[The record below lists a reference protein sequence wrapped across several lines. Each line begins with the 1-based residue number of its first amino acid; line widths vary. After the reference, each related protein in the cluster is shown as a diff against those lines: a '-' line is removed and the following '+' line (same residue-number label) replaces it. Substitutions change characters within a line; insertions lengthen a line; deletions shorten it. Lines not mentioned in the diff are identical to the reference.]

1 MNQSLSVYQIRP
13 QHRNEEV
20 RELIPA
26 DFAGVMVCDRGR
38 SYDAHE
44 LEAVAQQKCLSH
56 LIRNVKAVAEQKT
69 GRARQFGLHLKEL
82 LRQALALSA
91 AYEAMDAEDYWKQ
104 ADELHE
110 KLTFHL
116 RRRVLSDADNQRLLT
131 GIGEQH
137 AEGRVLRFLGEEG
150 VPATNNQAERDLRP
164 AVIARKVSRCSKNE
178 RGARVFESFTSVLQT
193 LRKTN
198 PLGLVASFVK
208 LISPPAPA

>member
-1 MNQSLSVYQIRP
+1 VNQSLPVYQIRP

-38 SYDAHE
+38 SYDAKE

-56 LIRNVKAVAEQKT
+56 LIRNVKAVAEGKT
-69 GRARQFGLHLKEL
+69 GRARHFSRRLKEL
-82 LRQALALSA
+82 LQQALALSA
-91 AYEAMDAEDYWKQ
+91 AYEEMDGEDYWKQ

-110 KLTFHL
+110 ELTFHL
-116 RRRVLSDADNQRLLT
+116 RQRILRDPDNQRLLT

-150 VPATNNQAERDLRP
+150 VAATNNQAERDLRP
-164 AVIARKVSRCSKNE
+164 AVIARKVSQCSKNQ
-178 RGARVFESFTSVLQT
+178 RGARVFEAFTSVLQT

-198 PLGLVASFVK
+198 PPGLVASVVK
-208 LISPPAPA
+208 LLSPPAPA

>member
-1 MNQSLSVYQIRP
+1 
-13 QHRNEEV
+13 
-20 RELIPA
+20 
-26 DFAGVMVCDRGR
+26 
-38 SYDAHE
+38 
-44 LEAVAQQKCLSH
+44 
-56 LIRNVKAVAEQKT
+56 
-69 GRARQFGLHLKEL
+69 
-82 LRQALALSA
+82 
-91 AYEAMDAEDYWKQ
+91 MDAEDYWKQ